1 MYIRNHFGVSSLAQD
16 HIIWVSV
23 LLAAGVMG
31 KSQNKQLATPI
42 DSPSDLDNSAGAP
55 TDWFL
60 SIPPAEQE
68 QELKRQEE
76 REQEAHFREEKKA
89 EDDKWWREQNQKK
102 HAKET
107 RESQVWEK
115 KNDNWWHEV
124 LKSAEKDE
132 VLPADACGDVWYVNL
147 GSGTWKEVNDDYWCP
162 HCELGLK
169 SQTLCRI

>member
-1 MYIRNHFGVSSLAQD
+1 MCVCASVFLSVSVYVSAVVSFVFLFPSAVCAACIGYSRKYSCDYIYIYIYIYILFFFHVRFFIYISIYMYIRNHFGVSSLAQD

-76 REQEAHFREEKKA
+76 REQEAHFREEKKT
-89 EDDKWWREQNQKK
+89 EDDKW
-102 HAKET
+102 
-107 RESQVWEK
+107 
-115 KNDNWWHEV
+115 
-124 LKSAEKDE
+124 
-132 VLPADACGDVWYVNL
+132 
-147 GSGTWKEVNDDYWCP
+147 
-162 HCELGLK
+162 
-169 SQTLCRI
+169 